1 MDSLLVEVILRLGPI
16 FLLLAVGFASGSWL
30 EARHFS
36 SIRERERM
44 LRSFP
49 AVTFEEVPPDWR
61 VAGSG
66 LVAGSAVVS
75 LDYFKRF
82 LASLR
87 VLFGGRIRAFEPL
100 LDRGRR
106 EAVLRMKEAAL
117 NAGYDAVINVRLET
131 SRIANAD
138 GGGTAGVEMLAYGT
152 ALRLERRLGAGDAV

>member
-1 MDSLLVEVILRLGPI
+1 MDSLLLEVILRLGPI
-16 FLLLAVGFASGSWL
+16 FLLLGLGFASGSWL
-30 EARHFS
+30 EARHFA

-61 VAGSG
+61 VAGCG
-66 LVAGSAVVS
+66 LVAGSVVVS

-87 VLFGGRIRAFEPL
+87 TLFGGRIRALEPL

-117 NAGYDAVINVRLET
+117 NAGYDAVINVRLDT
-131 SRIANAD
+131 SHIDNPES
-138 GGGTAGVEMLAYGT
+138 GGMSGVEILAYGT